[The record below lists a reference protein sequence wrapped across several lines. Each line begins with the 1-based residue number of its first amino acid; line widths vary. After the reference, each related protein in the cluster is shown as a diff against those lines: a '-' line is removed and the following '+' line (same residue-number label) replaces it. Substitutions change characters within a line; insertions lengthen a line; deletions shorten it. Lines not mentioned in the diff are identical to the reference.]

1 MSADDNDVIVRADD
15 LHAVG
20 YCNRGARAWFARAGL
35 DWARF
40 VADGLPAA
48 ELEATGD
55 AMALR
60 LIEHVRNA
68 RRVAGEVD

>member
-1 MSADDNDVIVRADD
+1 MSDVDVIVRADD

-20 YCNRGARAWFARAGL
+20 YCNRGARAWFARHGL

-40 VADGLPAA
+40 VADGLPAGD
-48 ELEATGD
+48 LEATGD

-60 LIEHVRNA
+60 LAEYARNA
-68 RRVAGEVD
+68 RRVAGEAG